1 MSRRVLCLFLLLV
14 SSTSCSTSLFKVKP
28 VTELPPLPA
37 SSRTADAG
45 GVTVRVAPL
54 LTDEQS
60 QELFEANLPVAGVLP
75 VRLELTFQSGVP
87 VETKR
92 ARFRLRDNQNQEWKL
107 LSPKSAVSR
116 IMKANGVTLYNPNSR
131 KQFEQEFGAYAI
143 DLKQPL
149 SADDPRR
156 QGFLFFQTP
165 DKRPVVNDLRLTLT
179 IERLPQVATVT
190 LN

>member
-1 MSRRVLCLFLLLV
+1 MSRRVLCLFLLLA
-14 SSTSCSTSLFKVKP
+14 STSCSNSLFKVKP

-37 SSRTADAG
+37 ASRTADAG

-54 LTDEQS
+54 LTDEES
-60 QELFEANLPVAGVLP
+60 QDLFEANLQVAGVLP
-75 VRLELTFQSGVP
+75 VRLEMAFQSGVP

-107 LSPKSAVSR
+107 LSPKSAISR

-131 KQFEQEFGAYAI
+131 KQFEQEFSAYAI
-143 DLKQPL
+143 DLQRPL
-149 SADDPRR
+149 SSDDPRR

-165 DKRPVVNDLRLTLT
+165 DKRPVRNDLRLTLT
-179 IERLPQVATVT
+179 VERLPQVATVA